1 MKFLMVCLG
10 NICRSPLAEGI
21 LKQKIEAEGLNWE
34 VDSAGTSGYHNGEL
48 PDARSIAI
56 AAEHGLDISD
66 QRSRKLTVQDL
77 ENFDIIYVMDSSNY
91 NDVMN
96 LCQTTIQK
104 SKVSLIMNMVL
115 PERNVAVPDPYW
127 EDSGFKKVYLML
139 EEACSEVVKHYQKE
153 V

>member
-21 LKQKIEAEGLNWE
+21 LRDKIKKEALNWE
-34 VDSAGTSGYHNGEL
+34 VDSAGTSGYHDGEL
-48 PDARSIAI
+48 PDKRSIAI
-56 AAEHGLDISD
+56 AKEHGLDITD
-66 QRSRKLTVQDL
+66 QRSRKLTKQDL
-77 ENFDIIYVMDSSNY
+77 DNFDIIYVMDSSNY

-96 LCQTTIQK
+96 LCETTTQK
-104 SKVSLIMNMVL
+104 SKVRLIMNMVM

-139 EEACSEVVKHYQKE
+139 DEAGAAIVKNYREE
-153 V
+153 